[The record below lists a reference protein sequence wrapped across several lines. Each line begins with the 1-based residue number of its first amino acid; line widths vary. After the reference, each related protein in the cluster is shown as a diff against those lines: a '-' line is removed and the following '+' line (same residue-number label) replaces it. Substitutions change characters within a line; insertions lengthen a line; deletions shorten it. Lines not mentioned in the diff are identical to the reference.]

1 MKIEMGFESVDE
13 GINSLIADLDKISN
27 YAKEKICK
35 EAVEGAVAIV
45 FDEEKRILAANPKY
59 SGFAKQLSCT
69 IQKNRHSGYTA
80 YCGYSTEVIKN
91 NIEVLIIEYGRP
103 GHGKKALKKHGRDI
117 KGRKIG
123 VVQPYSHIR
132 AAWFVKK
139 DEVQKFLGDYTF
151 EQIRKVWVKKNGK

>member
-1 MKIEMGFESVDE
+1 MKIEMGFEGVDE

-35 EAVEGAVAIV
+35 EAVEGAAAIV

-59 SGFAKQLSCT
+59 SGFASMLSCKV
-69 IQKNRHSGYTA
+69 QKNKHNGYVA
-80 YCGYSTEVIKN
+80 YCGYSTEVIKK

-103 GHGKKALKKHGRDI
+103 GHGKKALQKHGIDKRN
-117 KGRKIG
+117 RKIG

-132 AAWFVKK
+132 AAWFSKK
-139 DEVQKFLGDYTF
+139 DEVQNFLGEYTF
-151 EQIRKVWVKKNGK
+151 NEIRKVWVKKNGK